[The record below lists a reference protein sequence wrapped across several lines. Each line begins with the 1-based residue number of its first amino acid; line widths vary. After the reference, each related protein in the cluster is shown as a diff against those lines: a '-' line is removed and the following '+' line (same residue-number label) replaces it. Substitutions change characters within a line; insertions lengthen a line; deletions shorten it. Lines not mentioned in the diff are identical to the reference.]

1 MPITRFRNLPFR
13 LNSWRVEAQN
23 ASSLFQHFVEMIL
36 ASYNLDSSQVLLAY
50 VKKEALCMKAA
61 KLGLFT
67 PPLLSLAVIKAHYT
81 RGHQKQQG
89 VGKQRG
95 CSSSVDCL
103 LITFSTAWAIL
114 TIQKIKHRAAICCLK
129 VTYKINDPKSHHN

>member
-81 RGHQKQQG
+81 MGQKQQG

-95 CSSSVDCL
+95 DDVHL
-103 LITFSTAWAIL
+103 QLIVFL
-114 TIQKIKHRAAICCLK
+114 
-129 VTYKINDPKSHHN
+129 

>member
-13 LNSWRVEAQN
+13 LNSWRVVEAQN

-36 ASYNLDSSQVLLAY
+36 ASYNSDSSQVLLAY

-81 RGHQKQQG
+81 RGRVTSNKGRENKGDVHLQ
-89 VGKQRG
+89 
-95 CSSSVDCL
+95 
-103 LITFSTAWAIL
+103 LIVFL
-114 TIQKIKHRAAICCLK
+114 
-129 VTYKINDPKSHHN
+129 